1 MAAYATPD
9 GTRRYAARF
18 MASAAPGNHKPA
30 AGYFREQLQLT
41 FSSIGIG
48 TYLGESDST
57 TDQRYADSV
66 VAAVQGGIN
75 VVDTAINYRFQR
87 SERSIGAALE
97 KLSAGGIGREEI
109 VLCTK
114 AGFLTPDGEMP
125 TDPGEY
131 FFQEYVKRGV
141 FGPDDVA
148 AGCHCMTPAY
158 LADQLGR
165 SLRNLGVACIDVFYI
180 HNPETQL
187 GEIPREQFRERL
199 RASFKFCESA
209 VAEGKIRW
217 YGLATWNGFRQDPQA
232 KDYISL
238 EEVVGIASEMAGENH
253 HLRFVQLPFNLAMPE
268 ALVRPSQTINGRP
281 VSMVQ
286 AARPLGIVL
295 VTSASLL
302 QGQLTRNLP
311 PYIAAAL
318 GLKNDRERAL
328 QFARSVPGIT
338 TALVGMS
345 QPDHVRANLAVAGV
359 EPATREQLLKLF
371 EQHR

>member
-1 MAAYATPD
+1 M
-9 GTRRYAARF
+9 
-18 MASAAPGNHKPA
+18 PA
-30 AGYFREQLQLT
+30 
-41 FSSIGIG
+41 
-48 TYLGESDST
+48 
-57 TDQRYADSV
+57 
-66 VAAVQGGIN
+66 
-75 VVDTAINYRFQR
+75 
-87 SERSIGAALE
+87 
-97 KLSAGGIGREEI
+97 
-109 VLCTK
+109 
-114 AGFLTPDGEMP
+114 
-125 TDPGEY
+125 DPGDY
-131 FFQEYVKRGV
+131 FFQEYVKRGI

-158 LADQLGR
+158 LADQLER
-165 SLRNLGVACIDVFYI
+165 SKRNLGVECIDVFYI

-187 GEIPREQFRERL
+187 GEITREQFRQRM
-199 RASFKFCESA
+199 RAAFEFCESA
-209 VAEGKIRW
+209 VAEGKIRL
-217 YGLATWNGFRQDPQA
+217 YGLATWNAFRQDAQA

-238 EEVVGIASEMAGENH
+238 EEIVSIAREIAGENH

-268 ALVRPSQTINGRP
+268 ALVRPSQMINGRP

-295 VTSASLL
+295 VTSAALL
-302 QGQLTRNLP
+302 QGQLAQNLP

-345 QPDHVRANLAVAGV
+345 RPEHVRANLAIAEV

-371 EQHR
+371 ERDR